1 MVRPA
6 LLPPRG
12 SYPQTPEDPRVL
24 LLLVCHQEAR
34 NVQWE
39 RENKKKLKNTEDV
52 RAEEG
57 ASLRLM
63 WRLRERAGLH
73 GDTVRANYCN
83 SLPTVN
89 QRIRQR

>member
-1 MVRPA
+1 MFN
-6 LLPPRG
+6 G
-12 SYPQTPEDPRVL
+12 NGKT
-24 LLLVCHQEAR
+24 
-34 NVQWE
+34 
-39 RENKKKLKNTEDV
+39 KKKLKNTEDV

-83 SLPTVN
+83 SLPAVN